1 MKKITQSSALTFGAL
16 ATFALLSSQALAF
29 TTISSQLD
37 LGERNNDVTSLQT
50 FFAANPTVY
59 PSGLVTGY
67 YGSLTSAAVSRFQA
81 MYGFDQV
88 GRVGPLTRDKI
99 NSLIANGGWSVSSS
113 DMSGPSIYN
122 ASQHI
127 SNNSATF
134 PWYTNENA
142 TAKISYYTSPLTINE
157 GDINSNGFGATN
169 GYTALNDNVARTS
182 QQLTLTGLMPNTVY
196 YYMIVS
202 TDLSGNIS
210 VVGPNNTF
218 RTNAN

>member
-1 MKKITQSSALTFGAL
+1 MKKITQSGALTIGAI

-37 LGERNNDVTSLQT
+37 LGESNSDVTSLQT
-50 FFAANPTVY
+50 FLAANPTVY

-67 YGSLTSAAVSRFQA
+67 FGGLTKAAVLRFQA
-81 MYGFDQV
+81 MYGLGQV
-88 GRVGPLTRDKI
+88 GRVGPMTRDKI
-99 NSLIANGGWSVSSS
+99 NSLIANGGWSVSSN
-113 DMSGPSIYN
+113 DFSGPSIYN
-122 ASQHI
+122 ASQNI
-127 SNNSATF
+127 STNSATF
-134 PWYTNENA
+134 TWYTDENA
-142 TAKISYYTSPLTINE
+142 TAKISYNTSPLMINE
-157 GDINSNGFGATN
+157 GDMNSVGFGATN

-182 QQLTLTGLMPNTVY
+182 QQVTLTGLMPNTVY